1 MEYFRNQFK
10 NWIRMQKRD
19 GILYFLIWPE
29 GTQMEKYHK
38 KLFIYYSMRNYVKLT
53 EKQDFNFFYW
63 TGNYFIG

>member
-1 MEYFRNQFK
+1 
-10 NWIRMQKRD
+10 MQKRD

-38 KLFIYYSMRNYVKLT
+38 KLFIYYSMQSYVKLT